1 MDLEELRALIAVVE
15 ARSYQGAAR
24 NLGTSRTTLRRQ
36 LAALEARAGVPLL
49 QADRSGMSATRAGQ
63 LLAEHGRTMMAEASA
78 LIASIRQMGQTPS
91 GTLRLVLPVGLPPH
105 LLTPM
110 FASFRQVYPHL
121 TFHCRFS
128 NDPLGEALVDVDI
141 ACHLGEDPPRGH
153 WISFVVARVRQV
165 LIAAPSYL
173 AERGTPRQLSDLAK
187 HELLVWQA
195 PGENARTL
203 RTLKGGE
210 LSVEPALIATDIHFL
225 RSCCQAGLG
234 IAYVP
239 DALLPEP
246 ERSGPAPVAVLPELV
261 GQERSVRLS
270 VPAALA
276 EIPKIKLVLDH
287 VRSLLG

>member
-24 NLGTSRTTLRRQ
+24 NLGTSRTTLKRQ
-36 LAALEARAGVPLL
+36 VAALEARAGVPLL
-49 QADRSGMSATRAGQ
+49 QAAHSGMSATAAGQ
-63 LLAEHGRTMMAEASA
+63 LLAKQGRTMMAEASA
-78 LIASIRQMGQTPS
+78 LIASIRQMGQAPS

-110 FASFRQVYPHL
+110 FASFRKIYPQL

-141 ACHLGEDPPRGH
+141 ACHFGEDSPRGH
-153 WISFVVARVRQV
+153 WISFIVLRVRQV

-173 AERGTPRQLSDLAK
+173 AQRGTPRQLPDLAK

-195 PGENARTL
+195 PGEDARTL
-203 RTLKGGE
+203 RTLNGGE
-210 LSVEPALIATDIHFL
+210 ISVEPALIATDIHFL

-234 IAYVP
+234 IAFVP

-246 ERSGPAPVAVLPELV
+246 NSSAPAPVPVLPDLV
-261 GQERSVRLS
+261 GRERPVRIS

-276 EIPKIKLVLDH
+276 DIPKIKLVLEH
-287 VRSLLG
+287 VRSFLG